1 MPAFPL
7 LFQSGTPAL
16 PENSK
21 KVGWD
26 HENENK
32 LLETD
37 RQSVMEART
46 QIDSEC
52 HLKILPGHGHALR
65 ALFPA

>member
-21 KVGWD
+21 QVGWD

-46 QIDSEC
+46 QID
-52 HLKILPGHGHALR
+52 
-65 ALFPA
+65 